1 LPQRSS
7 SISITDPEGIMNTL
21 DLARAHVDELH
32 RQAAAHQRAANASR
46 TPGRRR
52 TFIRRFRKS

>member
-1 LPQRSS
+1 
-7 SISITDPEGIMNTL
+7 MNTL

-32 RQAAAHQRAANASR
+32 RVAAAHQRAASAR

-52 TFIRRFRKS
+52 TFIRRFRKN